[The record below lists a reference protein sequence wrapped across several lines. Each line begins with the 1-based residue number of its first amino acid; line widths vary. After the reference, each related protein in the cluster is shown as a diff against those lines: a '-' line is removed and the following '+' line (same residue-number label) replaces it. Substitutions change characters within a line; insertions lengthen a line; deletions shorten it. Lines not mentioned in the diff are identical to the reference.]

1 MDAYFRDWVRLL
13 DRTLDLEL
21 EAALGNDDV
30 RGFLWSA
37 FENNGAMPPAYF
49 VPLLIERRR
58 ALAQHAVDSLAA
70 TVHQQTGRPVTVP
83 VQVNAPTAY
92 EPTGQVWVGDEPVH
106 GIDAPAIAVEA
117 AEGFQ
122 CLLADRDRLIWPLCP
137 DHGSGLHPFRLGPAA
152 MWFCSKADHAVGP
165 VLPA

>member
-70 TVHQQTGRPVTVP
+70 TVHQQTVRPVTVP
-83 VQVNAPTAY
+83 VQVNARRRTNRPARSGWATSPSTESTLPRSPSRPQRASSACW
-92 EPTGQVWVGDEPVH
+92 PTGTV
-106 GIDAPAIAVEA
+106 
-117 AEGFQ
+117 
-122 CLLADRDRLIWPLCP
+122 
-137 DHGSGLHPFRLGPAA
+137 
-152 MWFCSKADHAVGP
+152 
-165 VLPA
+165 